1 MKNAISNRRPMD
13 VGAPPKERVGNLSN
27 VRAMTC
33 LLLLTF
39 LEGCQ
44 HCHPLSVGNL
54 PAWVANFPGRP
65 PRSLKKIERRGSM
78 LQPPRRRKAAYIA
91 GTVDIELLQDQQMRD
106 AITA

>member
-1 MKNAISNRRPMD
+1 MWELPL
-13 VGAPPKERVGNLSN
+13 KERVGNLSN

-65 PRSLKKIERRGSM
+65 QRLLKKIERRGSM
-78 LQPPRRRKAAYIA
+78 LQPPCCHKAAYIA